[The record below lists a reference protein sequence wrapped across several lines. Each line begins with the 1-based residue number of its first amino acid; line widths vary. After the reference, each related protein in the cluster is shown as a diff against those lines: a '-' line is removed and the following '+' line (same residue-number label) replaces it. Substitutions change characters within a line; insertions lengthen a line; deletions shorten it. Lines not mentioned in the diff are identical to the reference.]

1 MNQPF
6 QAVSD
11 KVSTPQ
17 NPAFNGLRRRD
28 FVVQSAVAA
37 TVIGAGWGGMLPG
50 GFHQAVAQEAVGKTS
65 AQDRLVV
72 AVMGVNGRG
81 SYLSSVFSANSGAVV
96 AAVCDVDERALG
108 KGVAAVEKATG
119 KAPRTERDLRRLLDD
134 KSIDILV
141 VAAPNHWHAPATIL
155 GCAAGKHVYVE
166 KPCSHNP
173 REGELAVEASRKHKR
188 VVQMG
193 SQRRSRASI
202 IEAIGKLHSGE
213 IGRVM
218 FARTWYNNRRGSIGR
233 GKQVD
238 VPSWLDFNLWQG
250 PAAERPYRDNLV
262 HYNWHWFW
270 NWGNGELGNN
280 GVHVLD
286 VARWGLNVDY
296 PTRVVSAGGKY
307 RHDDDQETPDSH
319 QVTFDFGDKTITW
332 EGLSWSPYGPG
343 GEMFGAS
350 FHGDKGTLLLLDSH
364 YVIYDLQNKE
374 VAKFPGRGGDA
385 EHIANFLECIRTHQR
400 PTADIEE
407 AHKSTL
413 LCHLGNIAY
422 RTSSTL
428 TCDPKNGHIVGNE
441 KAAQLWSREYRSGW
455 EPRV

>member
-1 MNQPF
+1 MNQPLS
-6 QAVSD
+6 AVSETL
-11 KVSTPQ
+11 STAQ
-17 NPAFNGLRRRD
+17 NPASHGLGRRD
-28 FVVQSAVAA
+28 FLGQTAAAA
-37 TVIGAGWGGMLPG
+37 TAIGVGWSGMFPG
-50 GFHQAVAQEAVGKTS
+50 GFHQAAAQEAAAKTS

-81 SYLSSVFSANSGAVV
+81 SYLSTVFSANSGAVV

-119 KAPRTERDLRRLLDD
+119 KAPRTERDIRRLLDD
-134 KSIDILV
+134 QSIDVLV

-233 GKQVD
+233 GKQVE

-286 VARWGLNVDY
+286 VARWGLNVNY
-296 PTRVVSAGGKY
+296 PTRVVAAGGKY

-385 EHIANFLECIRTHQR
+385 EHIANFLDCIRTNQR

-422 RTSSTL
+422 RTNSTL
-428 TCDPKNGHIVGNE
+428 TCDPKNGHILGNE
-441 KAAQLWSREYRSGW
+441 KATQLWSREYRNGW